1 MAVWEVFRESL
12 LITGFVSVMMMAVEY
27 ANVFSQ
33 GGWRKLLGSARW
45 RQYLLAVML
54 GASPGCLGAFVVVA
68 LYSHRVV
75 SFGTVVACMIATS
88 GDESFVMFALFPGRA
103 AALVA
108 GQMVL
113 GLALG
118 WLSDAVAARRARAQG
133 KPPEQASDE
142 CCGLTIHEAELHA
155 SSGAGHAVAPLRHPS
170 ALRAVMF
177 VTLAIYGVAVAA
189 GQVGPETWE
198 ATRVLLLLVTAFG
211 LWLLA
216 TVSEHFLVEHLYG
229 HVLRQHL
236 PKIFLWTLGAIG
248 ALALLGHYVEVAHFI
263 GDNRW
268 SVLVAGAVIGIIPT
282 SGPHL
287 IFTTLFAKGALP
299 LSVLVANTVSQNGH
313 GMLPVLA
320 HSRLDFVKIKA
331 ICFGAGLAVGLA
343 MMALGW

>member
-45 RQYLLAVML
+45 RQYLLAVVL
-54 GASPGCLGAFVVVA
+54 GAVPGCLGTFVLVA

-75 SFGTVVACMIATS
+75 TFGAVLAGMIAST
-88 GDESFVMFALFPGRA
+88 GDEGFVMFALFPGQA
-103 AALVA
+103 AALTA
-108 GQMVL
+108 GQMAL
-113 GLALG
+113 GLLLG
-118 WLSDAVAARRARAQG
+118 WLADVVAQRRA
-133 KPPEQASDE
+133 QAKAASHDHAEEE
-142 CCGLTIHEAELHA
+142 CCGLAIHEHELPATGGA
-155 SSGAGHAVAPLRHPS
+155 SLPVEQLRHPS

-177 VTLAIYGVAVAA
+177 VTLAIYGAAVAA
-189 GQVGPETWE
+189 GEVGPETWD

-216 TVSEHFLVEHLYG
+216 TVTEHFLVDHLYG

-236 PKIFLWTLGAIG
+236 PKVFLWTLGALG
-248 ALALLGHYVEVAHFI
+248 AFALLGHYVEVERLI

-268 SVLVAGAVIGIIPT
+268 SVLVAGSVIGIIPE

-287 IFTTLFAKGALP
+287 IFTTLYAKGALP
-299 LSVLVANTVSQNGH
+299 LSVLVANTVVQDGH
-313 GMLPVLA
+313 GLLPMLA
-320 HSRLDFVKIKA
+320 HSRLDFVKIKG
-331 ICFGAGLAVGLA
+331 ICFGAGLAIGLG
-343 MMALGW
+343 MMAMGW